1 MQKESLLIL
10 KIILTV
16 AQDHLNAC
24 VKSNQI
30 AFGQGISMKERF
42 PSPFKKRIMQ
52 CQIVPVCKTLSIQIT
67 DKIL

>member
-42 PSPFKKRIMQ
+42 PPPPKKE
-52 CQIVPVCKTLSIQIT
+52 
-67 DKIL
+67 